1 MNNCGYGRVQAYANS
16 KLANVL
22 FTKELHRRFHG
33 KQVYIDP
40 SPFFQTLNMKIDVF
54 AQLNFFRE
62 IIFTLFFFTDSG
74 VTAYAIHPGAVSTEL
89 SNHLEEWFPSWWNNT
104 FGIFFKTFFLKTSWN
119 GAQTSIHCAISEDM
133 EELSGHYFA

>member
-40 SPFFQTLNMKIDVF
+40 SPFFFKLFLFVKSF
-54 AQLNFFRE
+54 LH
-62 IIFTLFFFTDSG
+62 FFFTDSG

>member
-1 MNNCGYGRVQAYANS
+1 M
-16 KLANVL
+16 
-22 FTKELHRRFHG
+22 FIT
-33 KQVYIDP
+33 
-40 SPFFQTLNMKIDVF
+40 FFALTI
-54 AQLNFFRE
+54 FFRE
-62 IIFTLFFFTDSG
+62 IIFTPFFTDSG

-133 EELSGHYFA
+133 EKLSGHYFA